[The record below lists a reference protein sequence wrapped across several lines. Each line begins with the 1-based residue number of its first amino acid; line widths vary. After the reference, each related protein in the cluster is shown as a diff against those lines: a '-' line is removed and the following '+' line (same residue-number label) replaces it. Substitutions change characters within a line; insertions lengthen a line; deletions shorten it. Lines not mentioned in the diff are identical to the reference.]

1 MDSPKTSRTNS
12 NGDPKRQ
19 EDVFPPKLSWWEKV
33 TLWVSYAA
41 LILASLY
48 LVDQL
53 CFLMLTNPSIYV
65 TYVAFG
71 VVLAMLLIDR
81 LVRHRFFVHKARLED
96 HSEIEAL
103 IVEAESVEHRL
114 PEPLKPDNYEEK
126 RGKLQIEVERLKKQ
140 VGNRGWTEYQVLSL
154 NQMLVDFRKVDDL
167 IAHANLILAELQEYA
182 EDSAYR
188 YGDQYYHWQQ
198 RIEEAI
204 DKINEAIKQEDE
216 GTAKSNKTTR
226 SSVALQTD
234 KEIERDNASEQLRAE
249 LRTLLE
255 HVADYQANWSEG
267 SAIVRGL
274 MMCGVA
280 AIPLLLAMGL
290 LPLLHQNG
298 SGTLGI
304 LNWGLLGIIGSI
316 AAVLRDLR
324 LSDPVEVGNTVGK
337 KELWRAVLGAALGLL
352 AGVLT
357 YATISGGLLA
367 TGSAIPK
374 VDSNLLRDVG
384 LSIIWAVASGFS
396 FERVFGRMLSTTE
409 VGNR

>member
-1 MDSPKTSRTNS
+1 MGGKTSGTDN

-19 EDVFPPKLSWWEKV
+19 EDMFPPKLSGWEKW
-33 TLWVSYAA
+33 TLGLSYAA
-41 LILASLY
+41 LILASVY

-65 TYVAFG
+65 SYVAFG

-114 PEPLKPDNYEEK
+114 PEPLKPDNYKEK
-126 RGKLQIEVERLKKQ
+126 KEKLKEEVERLQKE

-167 IAHANLILAELQEYA
+167 IAHANLILAELQQYA

-188 YGDQYYHWQQ
+188 YDRDQYDHWKQQ
-198 RIEEAI
+198 IEEAI
-204 DKINEAIKQEDE
+204 NKINKATKQEDE
-216 GTAKSNKTTR
+216 GTAKSNKATR
-226 SSVALQTD
+226 NSVDLQAD
-234 KEIERDNASEQLRAE
+234 KEIERDNASERLRAE

-290 LPLLHQNG
+290 LPLFHQNG
-298 SGTLGI
+298 SGTLGM

-316 AAVLRDLR
+316 AAVLRDLH

-384 LSIIWAVASGFS
+384 LSIIWAFASGFS
-396 FERVFGRMLSTTE
+396 LERVFGRMLSATE